1 MRINN
6 FELEAKTYKNLS
18 IDLQDEYSYMDFYK
32 RKIAEIKIMGL
43 ILSVPLFLPMSANC
57 TKRMALICAGI
68 QNVMFFKKAETKKVI
83 SGT

>member
-32 RKIAEIKIMGL
+32 RKESDYNYIKR
-43 ILSVPLFLPMSANC
+43 
-57 TKRMALICAGI
+57 K
-68 QNVMFFKKAETKKVI
+68 
-83 SGT
+83 